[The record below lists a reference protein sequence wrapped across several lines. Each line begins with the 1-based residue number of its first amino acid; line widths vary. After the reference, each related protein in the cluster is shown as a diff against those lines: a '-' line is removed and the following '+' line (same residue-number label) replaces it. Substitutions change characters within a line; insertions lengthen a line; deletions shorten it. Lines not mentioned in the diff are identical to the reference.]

1 MICFAEESGMRYKTP
16 TVWRSFGADGS
27 APHLPGPRPV
37 NLIFKPEVL
46 RRVPLSYTTIWKR
59 MRANQFPRARI
70 LGGKNA
76 WVEHEID
83 DFIAALPVRPY
94 KAEEVAS
101 NAEPKKRDR

>member
-1 MICFAEESGMRYKTP
+1 MRSKTP
-16 TVWRSFGADGS
+16 TAWHGSGADGS
-27 APHLPGPRPV
+27 GPNLPGSRPV
-37 NLIFKPEVL
+37 KLIFKPEVL

-76 WVEHEID
+76 WVEHEVD

-94 KAEEVAS
+94 KAEEVAP
-101 NAEPKKRDR
+101 NAEPKKQDR